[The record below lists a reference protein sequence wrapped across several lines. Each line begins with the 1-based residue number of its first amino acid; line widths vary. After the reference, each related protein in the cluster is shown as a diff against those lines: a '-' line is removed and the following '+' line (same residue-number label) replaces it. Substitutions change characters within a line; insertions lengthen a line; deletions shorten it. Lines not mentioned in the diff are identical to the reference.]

1 MVKRRILWVKMG
13 SYINTSNNLSTGP
26 SLGGS
31 NVYMLM
37 FNLSKTMCKTM
48 PKIKCIT
55 GIRTHLFCRDD
66 EELYRRQDMLLGIR
80 FKTNQMAA
88 SFSTSPTNR

>member
-1 MVKRRILWVKMG
+1 MPIKEEEADCNATCKDDQCMPICM
-13 SYINTSNNLSTGP
+13 YIKLMYKATPNTEKC
-26 SLGGS
+26 
-31 NVYMLM
+31 VY
-37 FNLSKTMCKTM
+37 
-48 PKIKCIT
+48 
-55 GIRTHLFCRDD
+55 CRDE